1 MAPRAVFVGA
11 PGAGKSTIGAA
22 VAELLGV
29 PFADADTIIEARAGK
44 PIPEI
49 FIDDGEETFRALERE
64 TIAAALQEFD
74 GVLALGGGAILHD
87 GTRELLSRHT
97 VVYLSVE
104 LSDAVRRVGL
114 GAGRPL
120 LAINPRATLKYL
132 LDQRRPLYL
141 EVAAHTVKTD
151 GREPAEIAAEVA
163 ALLQGVTD
171 ETS

>member
-22 VAELLGV
+22 VAALLATE
-29 PFADADTIIEARAGK
+29 FADADTIIEERAGK

-49 FIDDGEETFRALERE
+49 FIDDGEEAFRALERQVIAE
-64 TIAAALQEFD
+64 TLDSFD

-87 GTRELLSRHT
+87 GTRKLLTEHT

-104 LSDAVRRVGL
+104 LSDAVKRVGL

-120 LAINPRATLKYL
+120 LNLNPRATLKFL
-132 LDQRRPLYL
+132 LDQRRPLYA
-141 EVAAHTVKTD
+141 EVATHTVTTD
-151 GREPAEIAAEVA
+151 GREPHEIAAEVA
-163 ALLQGVTD
+163 ELLRAPAA
-171 ETS
+171 